1 MDTITETVSGSS
13 TVYTDTLRF
22 GEGIA
27 VADIQVQRVG
37 ADFVFMH
44 SNGTDKVVLKN
55 VFATTNS
62 TSNYQASSVLEKVEF
77 ADGTVWTWEQM
88 MLAGVKQVG
97 SDAAETILGWAGND
111 IIEGGAGND
120 ILDGGTG
127 SNTLFG
133 GAGNDTLKVSTTSSN
148 NVLSGGTGDDTLIGS
163 YYTDTYL
170 FNAGGGQDV
179 ITDNGGN
186 DLLLFGENLSP
197 DQLWFQRNGN
207 NLDVLV
213 EGTSDRIT
221 VSNWYSNGASRIE
234 SLQSSGGL
242 ALTAARVQTLVDAM
256 ASFGVPPGG
265 EANLTADQR
274 AQLDVVIAANW
285 Q

>member
-1 MDTITETVSGSS
+1 MELPTNDATVKRKTSPEGGG
-13 TVYTDTLRF
+13 VYGALT
-22 GEGIA
+22 
-27 VADIQVQRVG
+27 DIQTQRVG
-37 ADFVFMH
+37 VDFVFSH
-44 SNGTDKVVLKN
+44 SNGMDKVVLKGI
-55 VFATTNS
+55 FSATSS
-62 TSNYQASSVLEKVEF
+62 TSNYLVNNVLEKVEF

-97 SDAAETILGWAGND
+97 SDGAETIVGWAGND

-127 SNTLFG
+127 SNKLYG
-133 GAGNDTLKVSTTSSN
+133 GAGNDTLKVHLSSKDN
-148 NVLSGGTGDDTLIGS
+148 LLSGGTGDDTLVGS
-163 YYTDTYL
+163 YYADTYV
-170 FNAGGGQDV
+170 FNLGDGVDT
-179 ITDNGGN
+179 ITDSGGN
-186 DLLLFGENLSP
+186 DQLLLGLSP

-213 EGTSDRIT
+213 EGTSDRVT

-256 ASFGVPPGG
+256 ASFGVPAGG
-265 EANLTADQR
+265 ESNLTADQR